1 MASTETV
8 SITKS
13 EYEDLLRQKNLV
25 AALQHELAQLKRM
38 IFGSKSER
46 HIPSDP
52 NQPTLFELP
61 AVEAPEPV
69 KEQISYSRN
78 KAQAKKKPVRL
89 ELPAHLERVI
99 EVIEP
104 QELPADAHKVNVK
117 ITEVLEYEPGKLF
130 VRQIVRPYYI
140 GSQNDEQTEFII
152 APLPTRA
159 LPKSNAGESLL
170 AHIII
175 SKFVD
180 HLPFYRQ
187 VQMFKRQ
194 GVELAESTVN
204 GWFSDSMALIEP
216 LYEVLKTYT
225 LKTDYLMADE
235 TPIPVQTK
243 DKPGATHK
251 GYHWVYY
258 NPIAKMVLF
267 DYRKSRGREGP
278 NEVLKDFKGYLQT
291 DGYKGYDELKNKSNI
306 THLACMAHARR
317 YFEKALD
324 NDKNRS
330 EYALALI
337 RGLYAIERE
346 AKEQQLDADQVREL
360 REQKAI
366 PLLADFE
373 QWLKDEIIKVLP
385 ASAIGK
391 AMAYALRL
399 WPSLTQYT
407 KDGRLS
413 IDNNLIENSIR
424 PVALGRKNYLFAGS
438 HDGAERAA
446 MIYSFLA
453 TCKLNGIN
461 PQLWLKDTLTKLSD
475 YPANRLHELL
485 PFAEKH

>member
-1 MASTETV
+1 
-8 SITKS
+8 
-13 EYEDLLRQKNLV
+13 
-25 AALQHELAQLKRM
+25 
-38 IFGSKSER
+38 
-46 HIPSDP
+46 
-52 NQPTLFELP
+52 
-61 AVEAPEPV
+61 
-69 KEQISYSRN
+69 
-78 KAQAKKKPVRL
+78 
-89 ELPAHLERVI
+89 
-99 EVIEP
+99 
-104 QELPADAHKVNVK
+104 
-117 ITEVLEYEPGKLF
+117 
-130 VRQIVRPYYI
+130 
-140 GSQNDEQTEFII
+140 
-152 APLPTRA
+152 
-159 LPKSNAGESLL
+159 
-170 AHIII
+170 
-175 SKFVD
+175 
-180 HLPFYRQ
+180 
-187 VQMFKRQ
+187 
-194 GVELAESTVN
+194 
-204 GWFSDSMALIEP
+204 
-216 LYEVLKTYT
+216 
-225 LKTDYLMADE
+225 MADE

-243 DKPGATHK
+243 DKPSATHK

-267 DYRKSRGREGP
+267 DYRKTRGREGP

-291 DGYKGYDELKNKSNI
+291 DGYNGYNELKNKSNI

>member
-1 MASTETV
+1 MASAETV
-8 SITKS
+8 TLPKA
-13 EYEDLLRQKNLV
+13 EYDKMVNELAMLK
-25 AALQHELAQLKRM
+25 HELAQLKRM

-46 HIPSDP
+46 HIPADP

-61 AVEAPEPV
+61 IIETPEPE
-69 KEQISYSRN
+69 KEQISYTRDKS
-78 KAQAKKKPVRL
+78 QSKKQPVRT

-104 QELPADAHKVNVK
+104 QNLPLDAHQVNVK
-117 ITEVLEYEPGKLF
+117 ITEVLEYEPGKLY
-130 VRQIVRPYYI
+130 VRVIQRPYYI
-140 GSQNDEQTEFII
+140 GSQNDERTEFII
-152 APLPTRA
+152 APMPSRA

-170 AHIII
+170 AHLIL
-175 SKFVD
+175 SKYVD

-194 GVELAESTVN
+194 GVDLAESTIN
-204 GWFSDSMALIEP
+204 GWFSESMALMEP
-216 LYEVLKTYT
+216 LYQALKAQVI
-225 LKTDYLMADE
+225 KTDYLMADE

-258 NPIAKMVLF
+258 NPQAKLVLF

-278 NEVLKDFKGYLQT
+278 NEILKDFKGYLQT
-291 DGYKGYDELKNKSNI
+291 DGYKGYDELKNKPDI

-324 NDKNRS
+324 NDKHRS

-337 RGLYAIERE
+337 RKLYAIERE
-346 AKEQQLDADQVREL
+346 AKEQQLDAGQVREL
-360 REQKAI
+360 RQQKAVAI
-366 PLLADFE
+366 LNEFE
-373 QWLKDEIIKVLP
+373 RWLKDQIIAVLP

-391 AMAYALRL
+391 AMAYTLRL
-399 WPSLTQYT
+399 WPGLIRYTQ
-407 KDGRLS
+407 DGRLS
-413 IDNNLIENSIR
+413 IDNNHIENTIR

-453 TCKLNGIN
+453 SCKINDIN
-461 PQLWLKDTLTKLSD
+461 PQHWLKDALTRLPD
-475 YPANRLHELL
+475 YPTNRLHELL
-485 PFAEKH
+485 PAAEKP

>member
-1 MASTETV
+1 MASTENIT
-8 SITKS
+8 ITKA
-13 EYEDLLRQKNLV
+13 EYEDFLQQKNLV

-46 HIPSDP
+46 HIPVDP

-61 AVEAPEPV
+61 VVETPAPV
-69 KEQISYSRN
+69 KEQITYTRD
-78 KAQAKKKPVRL
+78 KAQTKNKPVRQ

-104 QELPADAHKVNVK
+104 ENLPEGARKVNVK
-117 ITEVLEYEPGKLF
+117 ITEILEYEPGKLF

-152 APLPTRA
+152 APLPSRA

-170 AHIII
+170 AYIII

-194 GVELAESTVN
+194 GIEMAESTVN

-216 LYEVLKTYT
+216 LYEVLKIQV

-235 TPIPVQTK
+235 TPIAVQTK

-258 NPIAKMVLF
+258 NPLAKMVLF

-278 NEVLKDFKGYLQT
+278 NEVLKDFKGYIQT
-291 DGYKGYDELKNKSNI
+291 DGYKGYDELKNKSDI

-317 YFEKALD
+317 YFEKALG
-324 NDKNRS
+324 NDKARS
-330 EYALALI
+330 EHALALI
-337 RGLYAIERE
+337 RELYAIERE
-346 AKEQQLDADQVREL
+346 AKEKQLDADQVREL
-360 REQKAI
+360 RQQRAV
-366 PLLADFE
+366 PVLNLFE
-373 QWLKDEIIKVLP
+373 QWLKDQIIEVLP

-399 WPSLTQYT
+399 WSSLVRYTQ
-407 KDGRLS
+407 DGRLN

-453 TCKLNGIN
+453 SCKLNGIN
-461 PQLWLKDTLTKLSD
+461 PQDWLKDTLTKLSD

-485 PFAEKH
+485 PSAEKL

>member
-8 SITKS
+8 TITKA
-13 EYEDLLRQKNLV
+13 EYEEFLAQKNLL
-25 AALQHELAQLKRM
+25 AMLQHELAQLKRM

-46 HIPSDP
+46 HIPADSS
-52 NQPTLFELP
+52 QPTLFELP
-61 AVEAPEPV
+61 ALEVPEPV
-69 KEQISYSRN
+69 KEHISYTRD
-78 KAQAKKKPVRL
+78 KASSAKKPVRL

-104 QELPADAHKVNVK
+104 DNLPEGARKVNVK
-117 ITEVLEYEPGKLF
+117 ITEVLDYEPGKLY
-130 VRQIVRPYYI
+130 VRVIQRPYYI
-140 GSQNDEQTEFII
+140 GSQSDEQTEFII
-152 APLPTRA
+152 APLPARA

-194 GVELAESTVN
+194 GVELAESTIN
-204 GWFSDSMALIEP
+204 GWFSESMALMEP
-216 LYEVLKTYT
+216 LYQALKARII
-225 LKTDYLMADE
+225 KTDYLMADE

-258 NPIAKMVLF
+258 DPMAKMVLF
-267 DYRKSRGREGP
+267 DYRKTRGREGP

-291 DGYKGYDELKNKSNI
+291 DGYQGYDELKNKTDI

-324 NDKNRS
+324 NDKHRS
-330 EYALALI
+330 EHALALI
-337 RGLYAIERE
+337 RKLYAIERD
-346 AKEQQLDADQVREL
+346 AKEQQLDAAQVSAL
-360 REQKAI
+360 RQQKAVAI
-366 PLLADFE
+366 LKEFE
-373 QWLKDEIIKVLP
+373 QWLKDQIIEVLP

-399 WPSLTQYT
+399 WPSLVAYT
-407 KDGRLS
+407 RDGRLS

-453 TCKLNGIN
+453 TCKINDIN
-461 PQLWLKDTLTKLSD
+461 PQHWLKDTLTRLPD

-485 PFAEKH
+485 PAAEKR